1 MAEETNSTVER
12 VDVKPSVSYFVPLRP
27 FERLLLSELTLLLD
41 QRHYPKF
48 DPQNAPISS
57 VFHEWSWAG
66 LVKRCLNSDLG
77 EELLHDE
84 YRDDRNVAYKSFIH
98 FLAHSESEQQ
108 NLARAEDLQST
119 NEDFLVKLGD
129 RPVKDVEVK
138 PVEKDLQLWE
148 TLSRLYQTYGRYWK
162 FKELLRN
169 SEGEFDIWK
178 LIRKFTLHWQW
189 PQNKENVYKVLLMSP
204 SFEAHFKVNRHDSVL
219 NESESSQIQDT
230 IREFEQLDIKQRPKA
245 LLKVS

>member
-1 MAEETNSTVER
+1 MAEETSSTVER
-12 VDVKPSVSYFVPLRP
+12 VDVRPSVSYFVPLRP
-27 FERLLLSELTLLLD
+27 FERLLLSDLTVLLD
-41 QRHYPKF
+41 QHHYPKF

-66 LVKRCLNSDLG
+66 LIKRCLNDFLG
-77 EELLHDE
+77 EELLHEE

-98 FLAHSESEQQ
+98 FLAHHDSEEQ

-119 NEDFLVKLGD
+119 NEDFQLKLGD
-129 RPVKDVEVK
+129 RPVKDVEFK
-138 PVEKDLQLWE
+138 PVEEDLQLWE
-148 TLSRLYQTYGRYWK
+148 TLSRLYQAYGRYWK
-162 FKELLRN
+162 FKELFSN

-189 PQNKENVYKVLLMSP
+189 PQNKENVYQVLVMSP
-204 SFEAHFKVNRHDSVL
+204 SFEALFEVNRHDSVL
-219 NESESSQIQDT
+219 NESEFSQTQDT
-230 IREFEQLDIKQRPKA
+230 IGEFEQLDIKQRPKT